1 MKRAQK
7 RKEKRASKYRSS
19 EQNIIVSDNN
29 MSPKKE
35 NHTDI
40 DEEEREIKN
49 ISDTVISEIVL
60 SEKLKT
66 IPREKKK
73 KLREGII

>member
-1 MKRAQK
+1 
-7 RKEKRASKYRSS
+7 
-19 EQNIIVSDNN
+19 

-60 SEKLKT
+60 SEKLKLSQ
-66 IPREKKK
+66 EKRK